1 MISENVVREA
11 AKITLGFVGSYFFN
25 IILQVQGKIAAV
37 AEHKKLKAAGS
48 KEPFNRY
55 TSDLMIAADRS
66 VGNFL
71 EWQVPFCLL
80 FWLNAYLTG
89 TELWIGW
96 IWVGSRILYPILA
109 RLGGIKKS
117 GAGPLILLA
126 TIPGYVVLFRYG
138 YLIWKVITS

>member
-1 MISENVVREA
+1 MISDNVVKEA
-11 AKITLGFVGSYFFN
+11 AKVTLGVVGAFLFN
-25 IILQVQGKIAAV
+25 IICQVQGKTAAV

-80 FWLNAYLTG
+80 FWLNAFVTG
-89 TELWIGW
+89 KELWIGW

-109 RLGGIKKS
+109 RLGGITKS
-117 GAGPLILLA
+117 GPGPLIFLA
-126 TIPGYVVLFRYG
+126 TCPGYAVIFRYG
-138 YLIWKVITS
+138 YLIWKAI